1 MTVVNTLGAATFRD
15 EEFPADPYPGAR
27 PAHSYL
33 HLDGTGWRLTPDA
46 SLPSGWRVGA
56 GCLDEF
62 LTGAGAEPLS
72 ARWPVL
78 AYGSNVCP
86 SKITWLRSELGL
98 RGPVVVLSATCTG
111 LSAVW
116 ASGVRA
122 RDGQRPAVLVS
133 SPGVVEHHAV
143 WLATAEQ
150 RRVLDECEG
159 RGERYRLVRLHGPER
174 VELDTGPAAGVLAYG
189 ALGEIRRPL
198 LVDGQ
203 FVPCSALAQQEA
215 RDLTGTP
222 AASDGLTCTEIVGEP
237 APPAAPLDGEVPR

>member
-1 MTVVNTLGAATFRD
+1 MTVVNALGPATFRD
-15 EEFPADPYPGAR
+15 AEFPADPYPGAR
-27 PAHSYL
+27 PGHSYL
-33 HLDGTGWRLTPDA
+33 HLDGFGWHLSPDRT
-46 SLPSGWRVGA
+46 LPSGWRVGA

-72 ARWPVL
+72 GRWPVL

-86 SKITWLRSELGL
+86 SKITWLREELGL
-98 RGPVVVLSATCTG
+98 AGPVVVLSAMCTG

-133 SPGVVEHHAV
+133 APGVVEHHAV

-159 RGERYRLVRLHGPER
+159 RGERYRLVRLHGNER
-174 VELDTGPAAGVLAYG
+174 VELETGRTGQVLAYG

-198 LVDGQ
+198 LVDGRV
-203 FVPCSALAQQEA
+203 VPCSALGQREA
-215 RDLTGTP
+215 RDLTGT
-222 AASDGLTCTEIVGEP
+222 AATSDGLTCTEITGEP
-237 APPAAPLDGEVPR
+237 GPPPAG